1 MMFKILMSAC
11 LCGEH
16 CRYDG
21 KANTIENKIMNTW
34 KEEGRIVM
42 VCPEMAGGLPVP
54 RDPAEIIGNKVISK
68 SGRDVTS
75 EYAEGAG
82 EALRLARENDV
93 IFCIMKENSPSCG
106 SHEVY
111 DGTFSGKK
119 VFGMGIAAAMLEENG
134 FRVYNEHQ
142 IIEAYRELDEAEYEE
157 EMYEAVMNLRF

>member
-21 KANTIENKIMNTW
+21 KANTIENRIMNTW

-54 RDPAEIIGNKVISK
+54 RDPAEIIDGKVIS
-68 SGRDVTS
+68 SRGRDVTS
-75 EYAEGAG
+75 EYTEGAK
-82 EALRLARENDV
+82 EALRLAGENDV

-111 DGTFSGKK
+111 DGTFSGTK
-119 VFGMGIAAAMLEENG
+119 VFGMGVAARLLEDNG
-134 FRVYNEHQ
+134 YRVYNEHQ
-142 IIEAYRELDEAEYEE
+142 IIDAARELDEAEYED
-157 EMYEAVMNLRF
+157 EMYEAVMNMRF